1 MQRWFLFFII
11 SIIFFNAG
19 CQKNGSKK
27 KSDLRCIYDQSVFAE
42 SCLKAIADETL
53 FASFKREPFYSLLYQ
68 GYSFEEG
75 LSFLHAIEKDYPS
88 LLAQCD
94 QFRTSDLIGNPR
106 TYDYGT
112 YGMFSPTTL
121 RHIQT
126 AGMIRDKTGI
136 SCKSRVIQIGAE
148 YGGLCK
154 ILHDLSLWNSYAIV
168 DLPEHLALA
177 RKVLEREGITGVEYI
192 PLDAIPLQ
200 GEYDLV
206 ISDLSFSEF
215 SRPLQKIFADRIL
228 LRARSGCIL
237 GHVFPKHF
245 GVESFT
251 PDEIKSYLEK
261 KRAPI
266 AMHQTSGERA
276 NYYFLW
282 NEKEIH

>member
-1 MQRWFLFFII
+1 MRRWFPFLII
-11 SIIFFNAG
+11 PIIFFNAG
-19 CQKNGSKK
+19 CQKSGNKK
-27 KSDLRCIYDQSVFAE
+27 HSALRCIYDQSVFAE
-42 SCLKAIADETL
+42 SCIKAVSDEAQ

-75 LSFLHAIEKDYPS
+75 LSFLQAIEKEHPS
-88 LLAQCD
+88 LLVQFD

-106 TYDYGT
+106 TFDYGK
-112 YGMFSPTTL
+112 YGIFSPTTL
-121 RHIQT
+121 RYIQT
-126 AGMIRDKTGI
+126 AGMIQAKTGV
-136 SCKSRVIQIGAE
+136 SCKSRVIQIGAG

-192 PLDAIPLQ
+192 PLDQIPLQ

-206 ISDLSFSEF
+206 ISDMSFSEF
-215 SRPLQKIFADRIL
+215 SRSLQKIFADRIL

-245 GVESFT
+245 GVEPFT
-251 PDEIKSYLEK
+251 PHEIQSYLEK
-261 KRAPI
+261 MSAPI
-266 AMHQTSGERA
+266 EMHQTGGERA
-276 NYYFLW
+276 NYYLFW
-282 NEKEIH
+282 NKI